1 MEFFLFLIFF
11 KFPFTY
17 DIIYAKEVMTLQKV
31 KILIVDDEKNIRE
44 VIREYA
50 SLDGYDVME
59 ADSGVKALELL
70 NNNKFDLMILDIMM
84 PIMDGF
90 TLLNSIPKEKK
101 IPTIILS
108 ARDDEVD
115 KLEGFDRG
123 IDDYLCK
130 PFSPRELM
138 ARVKAILKRTK
149 GDVDSYS
156 YDKLVVNFLEHTIR
170 IDDKEINVTPKEFE
184 ILKYFINNKRIAI
197 SREQLLNKIWGY
209 DFYGDD
215 RTVDTHI
222 KMLRN
227 NLGRYRDLIIT
238 VRGIGYKFDDEK

>member
-1 MEFFLFLIFF
+1 M
-11 KFPFTY
+11 
-17 DIIYAKEVMTLQKV
+17 QKV

-156 YDKLVVNFLEHTIR
+156 YDKLVVNFLEHTIK
-170 IDDKEINVTPKEFE
+170 IDDKEINATPKEFE

>member
-1 MEFFLFLIFF
+1 M
-11 KFPFTY
+11 
-17 DIIYAKEVMTLQKV
+17 QKNR
-31 KILIVDDEKNIRE
+31 ILIVDDERNIRE

>member
-1 MEFFLFLIFF
+1 M
-11 KFPFTY
+11 
-17 DIIYAKEVMTLQKV
+17 QKV

-44 VIREYA
+44 VIKEY
-50 SLDGYDVME
+50 SILEGYEVRE

-70 NNNKFDLMILDIMM
+70 NSEKFDLMILDIMM

-90 TLLNSIPKEKK
+90 TLLNSIPKEKR

-108 ARDDEVD
+108 ARDDEID

-156 YDKLVVNFLEHTIR
+156 YDKLVVNFLEHTVK
-170 IDDKEINVTPKEFE
+170 IDDKEINVTPKEFL
-184 ILKYFINNKRIAI
+184 ILKYFIHNKRIAI

-227 NLGRYRDLIIT
+227 NLGRYRDLIVT

>member
-1 MEFFLFLIFF
+1 
-11 KFPFTY
+11 
-17 DIIYAKEVMTLQKV
+17 MTLQKV

-50 SLDGYDVME
+50 SLEGYDVME

-170 IDDKEINVTPKEFE
+170 IDDKEVSVTPKEFE

>member
-1 MEFFLFLIFF
+1 M
-11 KFPFTY
+11 
-17 DIIYAKEVMTLQKV
+17 QKNR
-31 KILIVDDEKNIRE
+31 ILIVDDERNIRE

-184 ILKYFINNKRIAI
+184 ILKLLLENKGNVF
-197 SREQLLNKIWGY
+197 SREEILSRIWKDEVY
-209 DFYGDD
+209 VLD
-215 RTVDTHI
+215 RTIDVNITR
-222 KMLRN
+222 LRKKIGPYGKN
-227 NLGRYRDLIIT
+227 IVTRLGF
-238 VRGIGYKFDDEK
+238 GYCFEC

>member
-1 MEFFLFLIFF
+1 M
-11 KFPFTY
+11 
-17 DIIYAKEVMTLQKV
+17 QKV

-50 SLDGYDVME
+50 SLDGYEVME
-59 ADSGVKALELL
+59 ADSGLKALELL
-70 NNNKFDLMILDIMM
+70 NTNKFDLMILDIMM

-227 NLGRYRDLIIT
+227 NLGRYRNLIIT

>member
-1 MEFFLFLIFF
+1 M
-11 KFPFTY
+11 
-17 DIIYAKEVMTLQKV
+17 QNR
-31 KILIVDDEKNIRE
+31 KILIVDDEENIRE
-44 VIREYA
+44 VIKEY
-50 SLDGYDVME
+50 STLEGYEIKE

-70 NNNKFDLMILDIMM
+70 NSEKFDLMILDIMM

-90 TLLNSIPKEKK
+90 TLLNNIPKEKR

-108 ARDDEVD
+108 ARDDEID

-138 ARVKAILKRTK
+138 ARVKTILKRTK
-149 GDVDSYS
+149 GYVDSYS
-156 YDKLVVNFLEHTIR
+156 YDKLVINFLEHTIK
-170 IDDKEINVTPKEFE
+170 IDDEEINVTPKEFE
-184 ILKYFINNKRIAI
+184 ILKYFINNKKIAI

-215 RTVDTHI
+215 RTIDTHI

>member
-1 MEFFLFLIFF
+1 M
-11 KFPFTY
+11 P
-17 DIIYAKEVMTLQKV
+17 KV

-44 VIREYA
+44 VIKEYA
-50 SLDGYDVME
+50 TLENYEVME
-59 ADSGVKALELL
+59 ADNGSKALELL

-108 ARDDEVD
+108 ARDDEID

-138 ARVKAILKRTK
+138 ARVKAIIKRTK
-149 GDVDSYS
+149 GEVDSYY
-156 YDKLVVNFLEHTIR
+156 YDKLVVNFMEHTIR
-170 IDDKEINVTPKEFE
+170 IDDKEISVTPKEFE
-184 ILKYFINNKRIAI
+184 ILRYFIYNKKIAI

-238 VRGIGYKFDDEK
+238 VRGMGYKFDDEK

>member
-1 MEFFLFLIFF
+1 M
-11 KFPFTY
+11 
-17 DIIYAKEVMTLQKV
+17 QKV
-31 KILIVDDEKNIRE
+31 KILIVDDEENIRE
-44 VIREYA
+44 VIKEY
-50 SLDGYDVME
+50 SILEGYEVKE

-70 NNNKFDLMILDIMM
+70 NSEKFDLMILDIMM

-90 TLLNSIPKEKK
+90 TLLNSIPKEKR

-108 ARDDEVD
+108 ARDDEID

-156 YDKLVVNFLEHTIR
+156 YDKLVVNFLEHTLK
-170 IDDKEINVTPKEFE
+170 IDDKEINITPKEFE
-184 ILKYFINNKRIAI
+184 ILKYFINNKKIAI

-227 NLGRYRDLIIT
+227 NLGRYRDLIVT

>member
-1 MEFFLFLIFF
+1 M
-11 KFPFTY
+11 
-17 DIIYAKEVMTLQKV
+17 QKV
-31 KILIVDDEKNIRE
+31 KILIVDDEENIRE
-44 VIREYA
+44 VIKEY
-50 SLDGYDVME
+50 STLEGYEVRE

-70 NNNKFDLMILDIMM
+70 NSEKFDLMILDIMM

-90 TLLNSIPKEKK
+90 TLLNSIPKEKR

-108 ARDDEVD
+108 ARDDEID

-156 YDKLVVNFLEHTIR
+156 YDKLVVNFLEHTVK
-170 IDDKEINVTPKEFE
+170 IDDKEINVTPKEFL
-184 ILKYFINNKRIAI
+184 ILKYFIHNKRMAI

-227 NLGRYRDLIIT
+227 NLGRYRDLIVT

>member
-1 MEFFLFLIFF
+1 M
-11 KFPFTY
+11 
-17 DIIYAKEVMTLQKV
+17 QRN

-44 VIREYA
+44 VIKEYA
-50 SLDGYDVME
+50 KLEDYDVME
-59 ADSGVKALELL
+59 AEDGIKALELL
-70 NNNKFDLMILDIMM
+70 NNEKFDLMILDIMM
-84 PIMDGF
+84 PLMDGF
-90 TLLNSIPKEKK
+90 TLLNSIPKNKR

-108 ARDDEVD
+108 ARDDEID
-115 KLEGFDRG
+115 KLEGFDKG

-149 GDVDSYS
+149 KDIDSYYYEGLS
-156 YDKLVVNFLEHTIR
+156 VNFKEHTIK
-170 IDDKEINVTPKEFE
+170 IDNKQINVTPKEFE
-184 ILKYFINNKRIAI
+184 ILKYFINNKKIAI

-227 NLGRYRDLIIT
+227 NLGKYRDLIIT
-238 VRGIGYKFDDEK
+238 VRGIGYKFDDEE

>member
-1 MEFFLFLIFF
+1 M
-11 KFPFTY
+11 
-17 DIIYAKEVMTLQKV
+17 QKV

-44 VIREYA
+44 VIKEY
-50 SLDGYDVME
+50 SILEGYEVKE

-70 NNNKFDLMILDIMM
+70 NSEKFDLMILDIMM

-90 TLLNSIPKEKK
+90 TLLNSIPKEKR

-108 ARDDEVD
+108 ARDDEID

-156 YDKLVVNFLEHTIR
+156 YDNLVVNFLEHTVK
-170 IDDKEINVTPKEFE
+170 IDDKEINVTPKEFL
-184 ILKYFINNKRIAI
+184 ILKYFIHNKRMAI

>member
-1 MEFFLFLIFF
+1 
-11 KFPFTY
+11 
-17 DIIYAKEVMTLQKV
+17 MTLRKV

-44 VIREYA
+44 VIKEY
-50 SLDGYDVME
+50 STLEGYEVME
-59 ADSGVKALELL
+59 ADSGSKALELL
-70 NNNKFDLMILDIMM
+70 NTNKFDLMILDIMM

-90 TLLNSIPKEKK
+90 TLLNSIPKEKR

-108 ARDDEVD
+108 ARDDEID

-138 ARVKAILKRTK
+138 VRVKAVLKRTK
-149 GDVDSYS
+149 GDVDSYY
-156 YDKLVVNFLEHTIR
+156 YDKLVVNFLEHTIK
-170 IDDKEINVTPKEFE
+170 IDDKEVSVTPKEFE

>member
-1 MEFFLFLIFF
+1 
-11 KFPFTY
+11 
-17 DIIYAKEVMTLQKV
+17 MTLQKV

-50 SLDGYDVME
+50 SLEGYDVME
-59 ADSGVKALELL
+59 ADSGLKALELL
-70 NNNKFDLMILDIMM
+70 NTNKFDLMILDIMM

-170 IDDKEINVTPKEFE
+170 IDDKEVSVTPKEFE
-184 ILKYFINNKRIAI
+184 ILKYFIHNKRIAI

-238 VRGIGYKFDDEK
+238 VRGIGYKFDDEE

>member
-1 MEFFLFLIFF
+1 M
-11 KFPFTY
+11 
-17 DIIYAKEVMTLQKV
+17 QKV
-31 KILIVDDEKNIRE
+31 KILIVDDEENIRE
-44 VIREYA
+44 VIKEY
-50 SLDGYDVME
+50 SILEGYEVKE

-70 NNNKFDLMILDIMM
+70 NSEKFDLMILDIMM

-90 TLLNSIPKEKK
+90 TLLNSIPKEKR

-108 ARDDEVD
+108 ARDDEID

-156 YDKLVVNFLEHTIR
+156 YDKLVVNFLEHTVK
-170 IDDKEINVTPKEFE
+170 IDDKEINVTPKEFL
-184 ILKYFINNKRIAI
+184 ILKYFIHNKRMAI

-227 NLGRYRDLIIT
+227 NLGRYRDLIVT

>member
-1 MEFFLFLIFF
+1 
-11 KFPFTY
+11 
-17 DIIYAKEVMTLQKV
+17 MTLQKV

-44 VIREYA
+44 VIKEYVT
-50 SLDGYDVME
+50 LEGYDVME
-59 ADSGVKALELL
+59 ADSGLKALELL
-70 NNNKFDLMILDIMM
+70 NTNKFDLMILDIMM

-227 NLGRYRDLIIT
+227 NLGRYRNLIIT
-238 VRGIGYKFDDEK
+238 VRGIGYKFDDEE

>member
-1 MEFFLFLIFF
+1 MR
-11 KFPFTY
+11 
-17 DIIYAKEVMTLQKV
+17 KV

-44 VIREYA
+44 VIKEY
-50 SLDGYDVME
+50 STLEGYEVME
-59 ADSGVKALELL
+59 ADSGSKALELL
-70 NNNKFDLMILDIMM
+70 NTNKFDLMILDIMM

-90 TLLNSIPKEKK
+90 TLLNSIPKEKR

-108 ARDDEVD
+108 ARDDEID

-138 ARVKAILKRTK
+138 ARVKAVLKRTK
-149 GDVDSYS
+149 GDVDCYY
-156 YDKLVVNFLEHTIR
+156 YDKLVVNFLEHTIK
-170 IDDKEINVTPKEFE
+170 IDDKEVSVTPKEFE

>member
-1 MEFFLFLIFF
+1 M
-11 KFPFTY
+11 
-17 DIIYAKEVMTLQKV
+17 QKV

-44 VIREYA
+44 VIKEY
-50 SLDGYDVME
+50 SILEGYEVKE

-70 NNNKFDLMILDIMM
+70 NSEKFDLMILDIMM

-90 TLLNSIPKEKK
+90 TLLNSIPKEKR

-108 ARDDEVD
+108 ARDDEID

-149 GDVDSYS
+149 GNVDSYS
-156 YDKLVVNFLEHTIR
+156 YDKLVVNFLEHTLK
-170 IDDKEINVTPKEFE
+170 IDDKEINITPKEFE
-184 ILKYFINNKRIAI
+184 ILKYFINNKKIAI

-227 NLGRYRDLIIT
+227 NLGRYRDLIVT

>member
-1 MEFFLFLIFF
+1 
-11 KFPFTY
+11 
-17 DIIYAKEVMTLQKV
+17 MTLQKV

-50 SLDGYDVME
+50 SLDGYEVME

-227 NLGRYRDLIIT
+227 NLGRYRNLIIT

>member
-1 MEFFLFLIFF
+1 
-11 KFPFTY
+11 
-17 DIIYAKEVMTLQKV
+17 MTLQKV

-170 IDDKEINVTPKEFE
+170 IDDKEVNVTPKEFE

>member
-1 MEFFLFLIFF
+1 M
-11 KFPFTY
+11 
-17 DIIYAKEVMTLQKV
+17 QKV

-44 VIREYA
+44 VIKEYVT
-50 SLDGYDVME
+50 LEGYDVME
-59 ADSGVKALELL
+59 ADSGLKALELL
-70 NNNKFDLMILDIMM
+70 NTNKFDLIILDIMM

-238 VRGIGYKFDDEK
+238 VRGIGYKFDDEE

>member
-1 MEFFLFLIFF
+1 MQNL
-11 KFPFTY
+11 
-17 DIIYAKEVMTLQKV
+17 
-31 KILIVDDEKNIRE
+31 KILIVDDEENIRE
-44 VIREYA
+44 VIKEY
-50 SLDGYDVME
+50 STLEGYQVME

-70 NNNKFDLMILDIMM
+70 NSEKFDLMILDIMM

-90 TLLNSIPKEKK
+90 TLLNSIPKEKR

-108 ARDDEVD
+108 ARDDEID

-138 ARVKAILKRTK
+138 ARVKAIIKRTK

-156 YDKLVVNFLEHTIR
+156 YDKLVVNFLEHTIK
-170 IDDKEINVTPKEFE
+170 IDNKEVLVTPKEFE
-184 ILKYFINNKRIAI
+184 ILKYFIHNKRMAI

-227 NLGRYRDLIIT
+227 NLGRYRDLIIA

>member
-1 MEFFLFLIFF
+1 M
-11 KFPFTY
+11 
-17 DIIYAKEVMTLQKV
+17 QKV

-44 VIREYA
+44 VIKEY
-50 SLDGYDVME
+50 SILEGYEVKE

-70 NNNKFDLMILDIMM
+70 NSEKFDLMILDIMM

-90 TLLNSIPKEKK
+90 TLLNSIPKEKR

-108 ARDDEVD
+108 ARDDEID

-149 GDVDSYS
+149 GNVDSYS
-156 YDKLVVNFLEHTIR
+156 YDKLVVNFLEHTVK
-170 IDDKEINVTPKEFE
+170 IDDKEINITPKEFE
-184 ILKYFINNKRIAI
+184 ILKYFINNKKMAI

>member
-1 MEFFLFLIFF
+1 M
-11 KFPFTY
+11 
-17 DIIYAKEVMTLQKV
+17 QKV

-44 VIREYA
+44 VIKEYVT
-50 SLDGYDVME
+50 LEGYDVME
-59 ADSGVKALELL
+59 ADSGLKALELL

-238 VRGIGYKFDDEK
+238 VRGIGYKFDDEE

>member
-1 MEFFLFLIFF
+1 M
-11 KFPFTY
+11 
-17 DIIYAKEVMTLQKV
+17 QKV

-44 VIREYA
+44 VIKEY
-50 SLDGYDVME
+50 SILEGYEVKE

-70 NNNKFDLMILDIMM
+70 NSEKFDLMILDIMM

-90 TLLNSIPKEKK
+90 TLLNSIPKEKR

-108 ARDDEVD
+108 ARDDEID
-115 KLEGFDRG
+115 KLEGFYRG

-156 YDKLVVNFLEHTIR
+156 YDKLVVNFLEHTVK
-170 IDDKEINVTPKEFE
+170 IDDKEINVTPKEFL
-184 ILKYFINNKRIAI
+184 ILKYFIHNKRIAI

-227 NLGRYRDLIIT
+227 NLGRYRDLIVT

>member
-1 MEFFLFLIFF
+1 M
-11 KFPFTY
+11 
-17 DIIYAKEVMTLQKV
+17 QKV
-31 KILIVDDEKNIRE
+31 KILIVDDEENIRE
-44 VIREYA
+44 VIKEY
-50 SLDGYDVME
+50 SILEGYEVKE

-70 NNNKFDLMILDIMM
+70 NSEKFDLMILDIMM

-138 ARVKAILKRTK
+138 ARVKAIIKRTK
-149 GDVDSYS
+149 TETSLYTYKD
-156 YDKLVVNFLEHTIR
+156 LVVNFLEHTVKINN
-170 IDDKEINVTPKEFE
+170 KEIKITPKEFE

-227 NLGRYRDLIIT
+227 NLNNYRNLIIT

>member
-1 MEFFLFLIFF
+1 M
-11 KFPFTY
+11 
-17 DIIYAKEVMTLQKV
+17 QKN
-31 KILIVDDEKNIRE
+31 KILIVDDEENIRE
-44 VIREYA
+44 VIKEYA
-50 SLDGYDVME
+50 KNENFEVIE
-59 ADSGVKALELL
+59 ADNGVKALELL
-70 NNNKFDLMILDIMM
+70 NNKKFDLMVLDIMM

-90 TLLNSIPKEKK
+90 TLLNNIPKEKR

-108 ARDDEVD
+108 ARDDEID
-115 KLEGFDRG
+115 KLEGFDKG

-130 PFSPRELM
+130 PFSPRELI
-138 ARVKAILKRTK
+138 ARIKAIIKRTK
-149 GDVDSYS
+149 QEVDIYT
-156 YDKLVVNFLEHTIR
+156 YNTLIINFKEHTIK
-170 IDDKEINVTPKEFE
+170 IDNKDVNVTPKEFE
-184 ILKYFINNKRIAI
+184 ILKYFIHNKKLAI

-227 NLGRYRDLIIT
+227 NLGKYRDLIIT

>member
-1 MEFFLFLIFF
+1 M
-11 KFPFTY
+11 
-17 DIIYAKEVMTLQKV
+17 QKV
-31 KILIVDDEKNIRE
+31 KILIVDDEENIRE
-44 VIREYA
+44 VIKEY
-50 SLDGYDVME
+50 STLEGYEVME

-70 NNNKFDLMILDIMM
+70 NSEKFDLMILDIMM

-90 TLLNSIPKEKK
+90 TLLNSIPKEKR

-108 ARDDEVD
+108 ARDDEID

-156 YDKLVVNFLEHTIR
+156 YDKLVVNFLEHTVK
-170 IDDKEINVTPKEFE
+170 IDDKEINVTPKEFL
-184 ILKYFINNKRIAI
+184 ILKYFIHNKRMAI

>member
-1 MEFFLFLIFF
+1 
-11 KFPFTY
+11 
-17 DIIYAKEVMTLQKV
+17 MTLQKV

-50 SLDGYDVME
+50 SLDGYEVME

-184 ILKYFINNKRIAI
+184 ILKYFINTSIRK
-197 SREQLLNKIWGY
+197 
-209 DFYGDD
+209 
-215 RTVDTHI
+215 VDYNH
-222 KMLRN
+222 
-227 NLGRYRDLIIT
+227 
-238 VRGIGYKFDDEK
+238 

>member
-1 MEFFLFLIFF
+1 M
-11 KFPFTY
+11 
-17 DIIYAKEVMTLQKV
+17 QKV
-31 KILIVDDEKNIRE
+31 IILIVDDEKNIRE
-44 VIREYA
+44 VIKEY
-50 SLDGYDVME
+50 SILEGYEVKE

-70 NNNKFDLMILDIMM
+70 NSEKFDLMILDIMM

-90 TLLNSIPKEKK
+90 TLLNSIPKEKR

-108 ARDDEVD
+108 ARDDEID

-156 YDKLVVNFLEHTIR
+156 YDKLVVNFLEHTLK
-170 IDDKEINVTPKEFE
+170 IDDKEINITPKEFE
-184 ILKYFINNKRIAI
+184 ILKYFINNKKIAI

-227 NLGRYRDLIIT
+227 NLGRYRDLIVT

>member
-1 MEFFLFLIFF
+1 M
-11 KFPFTY
+11 
-17 DIIYAKEVMTLQKV
+17 QKV

-44 VIREYA
+44 VIKEY
-50 SLDGYDVME
+50 SILEGYEVKE

-70 NNNKFDLMILDIMM
+70 NSEKFDLMILDIMM

-90 TLLNSIPKEKK
+90 TLLNNIPKEKR

-108 ARDDEVD
+108 ARDDEID

-149 GDVDSYS
+149 GNVDSYS
-156 YDKLVVNFLEHTIR
+156 YDKLVVNFLEHTLK
-170 IDDKEINVTPKEFE
+170 IDDKEINITPKEFE
-184 ILKYFINNKRIAI
+184 ILKYFINNKKMAI

-227 NLGRYRDLIIT
+227 NLGRYRDLIVT
-238 VRGIGYKFDDEK
+238 VRGIGYKYKKKK

>member
-1 MEFFLFLIFF
+1 MR
-11 KFPFTY
+11 
-17 DIIYAKEVMTLQKV
+17 KV

-44 VIREYA
+44 VIKEY
-50 SLDGYDVME
+50 STLEGYEVME
-59 ADSGVKALELL
+59 ADSGSKALELL
-70 NNNKFDLMILDIMM
+70 NTNKFDLMILDIMM

-90 TLLNSIPKEKK
+90 TLLNSIPKEKR

-108 ARDDEVD
+108 ARDDEID

-138 ARVKAILKRTK
+138 VRVKAVLKRTK
-149 GDVDSYS
+149 GDVDSYY
-156 YDKLVVNFLEHTIR
+156 YDKLVVNFLEHTIK
-170 IDDKEINVTPKEFE
+170 IDDKEVSVTPKEFE

>member
-1 MEFFLFLIFF
+1 M
-11 KFPFTY
+11 
-17 DIIYAKEVMTLQKV
+17 VVLQKV

-44 VIREYA
+44 VIKEY
-50 SLDGYDVME
+50 SILEGYEVKE

-70 NNNKFDLMILDIMM
+70 NSEKFDLMILDIMM

-90 TLLNSIPKEKK
+90 TLLNSIPKEKR

-108 ARDDEVD
+108 ARDDEID

-156 YDKLVVNFLEHTIR
+156 YDKLVVNFLEHTVK
-170 IDDKEINVTPKEFE
+170 IDDKEINITPKEFE
-184 ILKYFINNKRIAI
+184 ILKYFINNKKIAI

>member
-1 MEFFLFLIFF
+1 
-11 KFPFTY
+11 
-17 DIIYAKEVMTLQKV
+17 MTLQKV

-50 SLDGYDVME
+50 SLEGYDVME

-90 TLLNSIPKEKK
+90 TLLNNIPKEKK

-156 YDKLVVNFLEHTIR
+156 YDKLVVNFLEHTS
-170 IDDKEINVTPKEFE
+170 D
-184 ILKYFINNKRIAI
+184 
-197 SREQLLNKIWGY
+197 
-209 DFYGDD
+209 
-215 RTVDTHI
+215 I
-222 KMLRN
+222 KK
-227 NLGRYRDLIIT
+227 D
-238 VRGIGYKFDDEK
+238 

>member
-1 MEFFLFLIFF
+1 M
-11 KFPFTY
+11 
-17 DIIYAKEVMTLQKV
+17 QNN
-31 KILIVDDEKNIRE
+31 KILIVDDEENIRE
-44 VIREYA
+44 VIKEYA
-50 SLDGYDVME
+50 KNENFEVIE
-59 ADSGVKALELL
+59 ADNGVKALELL
-70 NNNKFDLMILDIMM
+70 NNEKFDLMVLDIMM

-90 TLLNSIPKEKK
+90 TLLNNIPKEKK

-115 KLEGFDRG
+115 KLVGFDKG

-130 PFSPRELM
+130 PFSPRELI
-138 ARVKAILKRTK
+138 ARMKAIIKRTK
-149 GDVDSYS
+149 KDVDIYT
-156 YDKLVVNFLEHTIR
+156 YNTLTINFKEHTIK

-184 ILKYFINNKRIAI
+184 ILKYFINNKKLAI

-215 RTVDTHI
+215 RTIDTHI

-227 NLGRYRDLIIT
+227 NLGKYRNLVIT

>member
-1 MEFFLFLIFF
+1 MQLL
-11 KFPFTY
+11 
-17 DIIYAKEVMTLQKV
+17 
-31 KILIVDDEKNIRE
+31 KILIVDDEENIRE
-44 VIREYA
+44 VIKEY
-50 SLDGYDVME
+50 STLEGYEVKE

-70 NNNKFDLMILDIMM
+70 NSEKFDLMILDIMM

-90 TLLNSIPKEKK
+90 TLLNSIPKEKR

-108 ARDDEVD
+108 ARDDEID

-156 YDKLVVNFLEHTIR
+156 YDKLVVNFLEHTVK
-170 IDDKEINVTPKEFE
+170 IDDKEINVTPKEFL
-184 ILKYFINNKRIAI
+184 ILKYFIHNKRMAI

-227 NLGRYRDLIIT
+227 NLGRYRDLIVT